1 MKWGSQYSN
10 LKIDF
15 EKVAEGIK
23 NTTGK
28 IRGVITSETKKTGV
42 NIVDGNA
49 EVKEGFVS
57 VDGKELSLRQTDHRN
72 RFICIYPSNKRSQ
85 NMPKHIKMC

>member
-1 MKWGSQYSN
+1 MTLLNLQKMPKNLIKWESQIST

-28 IRGVITSETKKTGV
+28 IRGVITSETKKAGV
-42 NIVDGNA
+42 NIVIW
-49 EVKEGFVS
+49 
-57 VDGKELSLRQTDHRN
+57 Q
-72 RFICIYPSNKRSQ
+72 C
-85 NMPKHIKMC
+85 